1 MSKYAVEME
10 DALDAFLGDGSI
22 TEVLYLVRSGKEAT
36 VYCCRG
42 AETAGPALVAA
53 KVYRSLER
61 RAFRDDSM
69 YHVGRGAALDSR
81 SRRAFTN
88 KSQFGRG
95 VQYATWI
102 GAEYETLAL
111 LKRAGADV
119 PEPIARR
126 EHALLMEYF
135 GDESGA
141 APMLIRADLTEET
154 ATACLRTI
162 LSNVGLWL
170 RHDRV
175 HADLSPYNLLYWEG
189 RVVAIDFPQ
198 AVDARLNPNAREL
211 LFRDVEKICGHF
223 EKYGIPANGNRIAGE
238 MWRRY
243 RVGAL

>member
-22 TEVLYLVRSGKEAT
+22 TEVLYIVRSGKEAT

-42 AETAGPALVAA
+42 GETAGPALVAA

-69 YHVGRGAALDSR
+69 YHVGRGAEWDSR

-111 LKRAGADV
+111 LRRAGADV

-135 GDESGA
+135 GDENGA
-141 APMLIRADLTEET
+141 TPMLIGADLTEET
-154 ATACLRTI
+154 AMACLRAI
-162 LSNVGLWL
+162 LSNVELWL

-211 LFRDVEKICGHF
+211 LFRDVENICGHF
-223 EKYGIPANGNRIAGE
+223 EKYRIRANGRRVAGE
-238 MWRRY
+238 MWSRY

>member
-1 MSKYAVEME
+1 MTKYAIEME
-10 DALDAFLGDGSI
+10 DALDAFLGDGLI
-22 TEVLYLVRSGKEAT
+22 TEVLYVVRSGKEAT

-42 AETAGPALVAA
+42 AQTTGHALVAA

-69 YHVGRGAALDSR
+69 YHVGRGAAWDRR
-81 SRRAFTN
+81 SRRAFAN
-88 KSQFGRG
+88 KTQFGRS

-102 GAEYETLAL
+102 GAEFDTLAML
-111 LKRAGADV
+111 RRAGADV

-126 EHALLMEYF
+126 QHALLMEYF

-141 APMLIRADLTEET
+141 APMLVKAEMARET
-154 ATACLRTI
+154 AAACLRTI

-170 RHDRV
+170 HHDRV
-175 HADLSPYNLLYWEG
+175 HGDLSPYNILYWEG
-189 RVVAIDFPQ
+189 RIVAIDFPQ

-211 LFRDVEKICGHF
+211 LYRDLENICGHF
-223 EKYGIPANGNRIAGE
+223 EKYGIRANGERIASE

-243 RVGAL
+243 RAGAL